1 MRSALNTSLGT
12 NTSKWIAAVLLGGR
26 VLGVPYD
33 ATTVLAVDWRSE
45 AVSTFGQV
53 GTTRKK
59 WAAGVAVTFLPDV
72 DVLPLLYTAV
82 FLRFFRMI
90 LLEVCDGVCVD

>member
-1 MRSALNTSLGT
+1 MRSALNTRLGT

-59 WAAGVAVTFLPDV
+59 WAAGVAVIHFPDG
-72 DVLPLLYTAV
+72 DVFPL
-82 FLRFFRMI
+82 F
-90 LLEVCDGVCVD
+90 